1 MNYVIVGNGVA
12 ANSAAEAIRQ
22 IDKTGTITMLSRSR
36 HYFYYVPALP
46 EYLAGEKTVRDFT
59 LHDEA
64 WYKKNGI
71 DLRLSTEIV
80 SGDSTAKTVTS
91 ATGEVFAYD
100 RLLLATGGKAF
111 VPPIPGTD
119 QEGVM
124 TLRTID
130 DADRILDHVKEMQR
144 LLVIGGGLLGLEA
157 GNGLRKR
164 GLEVSVVE
172 SFSRLLPRQTDPGAS
187 ALLQEQL
194 EEMGFTFY
202 LDAKIR
208 EITRSADSFILHMK
222 EGPEIETDLVL
233 LVSAGVRPEATL
245 AKALGL
251 EMDRGVKVDDRM
263 ETAIDDIFAAGDL
276 VEHRGRYYGIWP
288 AATTQGRV
296 AGTNMAG
303 GDARYDGTIP
313 SNRLKV
319 AGINLVAV
327 GELDAEGVLES
338 LVRQNAQERIYRKL
352 VLRDNVIVGA
362 VLLGDVSGADYI
374 QYAMQKE
381 IDISGLKGEI
391 MEPGFDFARLKKG

>member
-12 ANSAAEAIRQ
+12 ANSAAEAIRHL
-22 IDKTGTITMLSRSR
+22 DKTGTITMLSRSR
-36 HYFYYVPALP
+36 HHFYYVPALP
-46 EYLAGEKTVRDFT
+46 EYLAGEKSVRDFT
-59 LHDEA
+59 LHDAA
-64 WYKKNGI
+64 WYKKHGI

-80 SGDSTAKTVTS
+80 SGDPTAKTVTS
-91 ATGEVFAYD
+91 STGEIFSYD

-111 VPPIPGTD
+111 VPPIPGAD
-119 QEGVM
+119 QHGVM

-130 DADRILDHVKEMQR
+130 DADRILDHIKEMRR

-172 SFSRLLPRQTDPGAS
+172 SFSRLLPRQTDPAAS

-208 EITRSADSFILHMK
+208 EIARSGDSFILQLK

-233 LVSAGVRPEATL
+233 LVSAGVRPDATL
-245 AKALGL
+245 ARAIGL
-251 EMDRGVKVDDRM
+251 EMDRGVKVNDRM
-263 ETAIDDIFAAGDL
+263 ETGIGAIFAAGDL

-288 AATTQGRV
+288 AATAQGRV

-303 GDARYDGTIP
+303 GDARYEGTVP

-319 AGINLVAV
+319 AGINLVAA
-327 GELDAEGVLES
+327 GELDAEGTLES
-338 LVRQNAQERIYRKL
+338 LVRKNAKERIYRKL
-352 VLRDNVIVGA
+352 VLRDDVIVGA

-381 IDISGLKGEI
+381 VDISELKGEI